1 MNNLEIWQRCLAARD
16 ELAEWSGIVN
26 STFIITGPMSA
37 TFLFGRT
44 VDEKNYA
51 VNMQINDDFSVLTQ
65 QWTELGDDTV
75 HAQYALNISEGF
87 TAKEF
92 YDHDMVYAVSTDM
105 VIPFCRAVVG
115 DCNIVNYQYDSEAD
129 PSPKYTMEEAIQQI
143 VDSIIQSIEEDP
155 VEWDEEDDNKEE
167 DED

>member
-26 STFIITGPMSA
+26 PIFVIEGPASA
-37 TFLFGRT
+37 VFLFGRT
-44 VDEKNYA
+44 VDEKTYV
-51 VNMQINDDFSVLTQ
+51 VNMQINGDFSVLTQ
-65 QWTELGDDTV
+65 QWTELGDDAV

-115 DCNIVNYQYDSEAD
+115 NCNIVDWQYDSEAD
-129 PSPKYTMEEAIQQI
+129 PGSKYTMEEAIQQI
-143 VDSIIQSIEEDP
+143 VDSIIESIEEDP
-155 VEWDEEDDNKEE
+155 VEWDEEDNEE
-167 DED
+167 D